1 MWVALTLGIAGI
13 VATGCAIDTPDAPV
27 VVSGTLVD
35 EMGQPV
41 PGARVFLDVVDDR
54 VARPGQV
61 LPVAF
66 HAETTSGADGRFE
79 IRALPTEA
87 MRRRIGANTGFVNF
101 TLGAVDQERGL
112 FWGWDFPRE
121 MGLEGWVDDAT
132 TVRLVPVDG

>member
-1 MWVALTLGIAGI
+1 MRGRY
-13 VATGCAIDTPDAPV
+13 PEAPI

-35 EMGQPV
+35 GTGVPV

-66 HAETTSGADGRFE
+66 HAEMTTGGDGRFE
-79 IRALPTEA
+79 FRAFPTEA

-101 TLGAVDQERGL
+101 TLGAIEKQRGL
-112 FWGWDFPRE
+112 VWGWDFPRE
-121 MGLEGWVDDAT
+121 MGLDGWVDHAT
-132 TVRLVPVDG
+132 PVRLVPVGGS